1 MNLIKKLQERYSVK
15 RLCKTF
21 DVHRSTYK
29 YWKKRHKRPN
39 TKRVK
44 ELAMVRRIHAESN
57 GSAGARTIAQIS
69 QDRQI
74 PITRYRAGKMMKQL
88 QLVSCQLPKHSYK
101 KAQKEHL
108 NIPNDLNRQF
118 SPNKPNE
125 IWVGDVTYGVLGVYF
140 SKNC

>member
-1 MNLIKKLQERYSVK
+1 
-15 RLCKTF
+15 
-21 DVHRSTYK
+21 
-29 YWKKRHKRPN
+29 
-39 TKRVK
+39 
-44 ELAMVRRIHAESN
+44 
-57 GSAGARTIAQIS
+57 
-69 QDRQI
+69 
-74 PITRYRAGKMMKQL
+74 
-88 QLVSCQLPKHSYK
+88 LPKHSYK